1 MVTNKPEAYATP
13 LLQQVKLHERSQAIV
28 CPEHVKHP
36 KPDPQALFLACQQ
49 ANCPPERS
57 IYIGDHKRDI
67 DAGKQAGM
75 TTIAALYGY
84 INDDDNPADWKA
96 DFQAHN
102 VKDIHQ
108 WLANQNWAI
117 KT

>member
-1 MVTNKPEAYATP
+1 
-13 LLQQVKLHERSQAIV
+13 V